1 MALAIAPGTM
11 KKAHWFGLAA
21 LCVFFGCAAAQ
32 NEDSDSQGG
41 AVSAG
46 TVESG
51 CSAPTGSAIVTLN
64 NKVLSAAA
72 TNADF
77 EGNPQTCSVNVQTI
91 KVLGLPSAIQ
101 TKVNAKLAAVT
112 SGPDFS
118 VKDCTDGF
126 DISGAT
132 SVSYN
137 KDGLLSVTT
146 SLDSYYQGAA
156 HPNTYQTYSSFDLA
170 TGELLQLGDIVE
182 TSAKDLV
189 KAEALKSVNR
199 SHMEAEDKATMA
211 EALGFTFSRPITS
224 ISDFTI
230 TEKGLRFN
238 PGNNLPHAMA
248 ALAPANGYLVSWKSI
263 RAQIKDTPATAA
275 IRALADRAN

>member
-1 MALAIAPGTM
+1 MGLRIEVAGETNVGM
-11 KKAHWFGLAA
+11 KRTH
-21 LCVFFGCAAAQ
+21 
-32 NEDSDSQGG
+32 NEDNFSIIEDSGLYIVADGMGG
-41 AVSAG
+41 HAS
-46 TVESG
+46 
-51 CSAPTGSAIVTLN
+51 
-64 NKVLSAAA
+64 
-72 TNADF
+72 
-77 EGNPQTCSVNVQTI
+77 
-91 KVLGLPSAIQ
+91 
-101 TKVNAKLAAVT
+101 
-112 SGPDFS
+112 
-118 VKDCTDGF
+118 
-126 DISGAT
+126 
-132 SVSYN
+132 
-137 KDGLLSVTT
+137 
-146 SLDSYYQGAA
+146 
-156 HPNTYQTYSSFDLA
+156 
-170 TGELLQLGDIVE
+170 GELLQLGDIVE